1 MTSLGETSNAN
12 SMLLRK
18 TTREEFV
25 AHLTKEKQDKFAH
38 TFVAKCDMIDAWDNC
53 MGVWIYNKLA
63 GAIVTTISK
72 RQPKTANLQ
81 LLHTFYE
88 FRGRGV
94 GKLLCEY
101 SLQYAFENKAEY
113 FRVSADKEAVDFY
126 PKLGVQYVGRQKSG
140 SHLSMF
146 KIQSPIFKENDYLV
160 DSTIYKEMS
169 RKGKGGCVVAFKEYK
184 GVDLFTI

>member
-1 MTSLGETSNAN
+1 MTNPEVTNNVS
-12 SMLLRK
+12 SMLLRE
-18 TTREEFV
+18 TSRDEFV
-25 AHLTKEKQDKFAH
+25 AHLTKEKQDKFAY
-38 TFVAKCDMIDAWDNC
+38 TFVAKCDMINAWDKC

-72 RQPKTANLQ
+72 RRPKTANLQ
-81 LLHTFYE
+81 LLHTFHE

-101 SLQYAFENKAEY
+101 SLQYAFENRAEY

-126 PKLGVQYVGRQKSG
+126 PKLGVQYIGRQKSG

-146 KIQSPIFKENDYLV
+146 KIQSPIFTENDYLV
-160 DSTIYKEMS
+160 DSTIYKEMT
-169 RKGKGGCVVAFKEYK
+169 RKGKGGCVVTFKEYK
-184 GVDLFTI
+184 GVDEFAE